1 MNPFCRYISILSFQ
15 GMLCLLLS
23 HAGLAQAS
31 FGDSLFLSFRATLSD
46 NNIVQLHWEFASAD
60 KKQVQFTVERSIDGV
75 VFQPLNNGS
84 FPATQTGIGYQYS
97 DPVFLRDSAFYR
109 ISGIDGDGKATYY
122 SEIRKVQRVANSK
135 AEIVIMPNPVFNN
148 ASLII
153 NAEGV
158 GEISCILYDMTGK
171 NIRSYLLKKTTVYL
185 QQILDMYSIPK
196 GEYILSI
203 RGNMINESKRILK
216 Q

>member
-1 MNPFCRYISILSFQ
+1 MNPLCRYISILSFQ

-23 HAGLAQAS
+23 HAGLTQANL
-31 FGDSLFLSFRATLSD
+31 GDSLFLSFRANLSD

-60 KKQVQFTVERSIDGV
+60 KKQVQFTVERSTDGV
-75 VFQPLNNGS
+75 VFQPLNNGG
-84 FPATQTGIGYQYS
+84 FPAMQTGIAYQYS
-97 DPVFLRDSAFYR
+97 DPIFLRDSAFYR
-109 ISGIDGDGKATYY
+109 ITGVKADGKATY
-122 SEIRKVQRVANSK
+122 SEIRKVQRMANSK
-135 AEIVIMPNPVFNN
+135 TEIVIMPNPVFNN

-153 NAEGV
+153 NAEGL

-171 NIRSYLLKKTTVYL
+171 SIRSYLLKKTTVYL